1 MRSNA
6 AKTFLWTAG
15 LLIGSVV
22 LALAAIGM
30 GRFSMSL
37 PQTIATLFPG
47 ALPDIEVT
55 QTMRNVIFNI
65 RLPRVLLSL
74 LSGAGLS
81 VAGASFQGLF
91 SNPLATP
98 DTLGVATGASFGA
111 ALGILLG
118 CDMFMTQVCA
128 LLMGMLAVAIVYTV
142 SRVRGGTN
150 MVMIILGGMV
160 VSSLFSALVSMIKYV
175 ADPQDVLPAITFWLM
190 GSLSATNFQTLTLG
204 APFILVGTAMIFA
217 LRWRLNVLSL
227 NEDEA
232 HTLGVNVNLLRL
244 LVILASTM
252 ITASVVSMCGLI
264 GWVGLLI
271 PHISRMLFGNDN
283 RRVIPASIGLGAIFM
298 LLIDTLAR
306 TVSASE
312 IPVSI
317 LTAVIGAPVSTACA
331 PRVRPSVELMAMQRT
346 TLSPISCATSAT
358 SFLPFSSSS
367 MALRRFG
374 S

>member
-1 MRSNA
+1 MRRET
-6 AKTFLWTAG
+6 AKTLLWTAG
-15 LLIGSVV
+15 LLIGSAV

-30 GRFSMSL
+30 GRFSMSI
-37 PQTIATLFPG
+37 PQTLATLFPG
-47 ALPDIEVT
+47 SFPEIEVT

-74 LSGAGLS
+74 LAGAGLS

-118 CDMFMTQVCA
+118 CNMFLTQVCA
-128 LLMGMLAVAIVYTV
+128 LAMGMLAVAVVYAV

-190 GSLSATNFQTLTLG
+190 GSLSATNFQTLLLG
-204 APFILVGTAMIFA
+204 APFILAGTAMIFA

-232 HTLGVNVNLLRL
+232 HTLGVNVSLLRV

-317 LTAVIGAPVSTACA
+317 LTAVIGAPVFII
-331 PRVRPSVELMAMQRT
+331 L
-346 TLSPISCATSAT
+346 
-358 SFLPFSSSS
+358 
-367 MALRRFG
+367 LRKTGGLRG
-374 S
+374 

>member
-1 MRSNA
+1 MRRET

-15 LLIGSVV
+15 LLIGSAV

-30 GRFSMSL
+30 GRFSMSI
-37 PQTIATLFPG
+37 PQTLATLVPGSFPE
-47 ALPDIEVT
+47 IEVT

-74 LSGAGLS
+74 LAGAGLS

-118 CDMFMTQVCA
+118 CNVFLTQVCA
-128 LLMGMLAVAIVYTV
+128 LATGMLAVAIVYAV

-190 GSLSATNFQTLTLG
+190 GSLSATNFQTLLLG
-204 APFILVGTAMIFA
+204 APFILAGTAMIFA

-232 HTLGVNVNLLRL
+232 HTLGVNVKLLRV

-317 LTAVIGAPVSTACA
+317 LTAVIGAPVFII
-331 PRVRPSVELMAMQRT
+331 L
-346 TLSPISCATSAT
+346 
-358 SFLPFSSSS
+358 
-367 MALRRFG
+367 LRKTGGLRG
-374 S
+374 